1 MPAPPIPELGL
12 AEAWEENR
20 DLRRAAVKRGGLL
33 DWGPNPKKNGVPS
46 LETLSYNSQAI
57 QAAID
62 LWCPSHSTAKT
73 LPEDVVKAEVG
84 DLGKLVY
91 C

>member
-33 DWGPNPKKNGVPS
+33 DWGPNPKKMGFQAWRLCPTIHRPFRPQLICGV
-46 LETLSYNSQAI
+46 LVI
-57 QAAID
+57 Q
-62 LWCPSHSTAKT
+62 LRRHYPRM
-73 LPEDVVKAEVG
+73 
-84 DLGKLVY
+84 
-91 C
+91 